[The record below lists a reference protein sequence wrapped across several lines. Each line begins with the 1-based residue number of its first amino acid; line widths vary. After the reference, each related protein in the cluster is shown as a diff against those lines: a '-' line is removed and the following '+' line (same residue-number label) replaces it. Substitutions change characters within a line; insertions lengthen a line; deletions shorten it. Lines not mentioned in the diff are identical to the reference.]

1 MISTYRLLITAGPSV
16 TKYNSRK
23 VLYLVPR
30 KQILRDQKPI
40 TRSPQ
45 LPHIPVTAFSQ
56 TNLFLVWIYLK
67 FRSPQESL
75 WPTDHIR
82 ILGIGL
88 EQACN
93 GGSCGWIS
101 FTFEKTPRETHLQAS
116 SSPILGYEY
125 GLLQSQ
131 AQTNVGMPTWCRHVR
146 VRRYCFILT
155 EACSCRLELACFAR
169 KNI

>member
-1 MISTYRLLITAGPSV
+1 MISTYRLLITAGPGV

-30 KQILRDQKPI
+30 KQILRDQKP
-40 TRSPQ
+40 TPRSPQ

-67 FRSPQESL
+67 FRSSQESR
-75 WPTDHIR
+75 WPTDHTR

-101 FTFEKTPRETHLQAS
+101 FTFEKTPREPHLQAS
-116 SSPILGYEY
+116 SSPILGIRIWPVAIA
-125 GLLQSQ
+125 S
-131 AQTNVGMPTWCRHVR
+131 
-146 VRRYCFILT
+146 T
-155 EACSCRLELACFAR
+155 EKCWHADMMSACSREAVLFYPYRSVLM
-169 KNI
+169 